1 MRKRYWLRWWSLCFT
16 GVGDRTGVGFYL
28 LFFSVIFWGNIISV
42 YIYYY
47 IYNIYMYIR
56 YMISYESLF
65 RIKVLVP
72 SII

>member
-1 MRKRYWLRWWSLCFT
+1 M

-47 IYNIYMYIR
+47 IYNI
-56 YMISYESLF
+56 
-65 RIKVLVP
+65 
-72 SII
+72 